1 MSQNDKMDENRFGND
16 EQSIH
21 RSTSMDSI
29 VSSCSN
35 TTDGFQS
42 ATNSNENLLQHFQC
56 YIMRR
61 NRSFIRRLSSH
72 ALNATS
78 DFDTFKRWVYQD
90 LEKHRLQLKEAGAN
104 LFYRNESK
112 LDTHMYDIVITF
124 SPQCKTTLV
133 DELQQA
139 IVRDHPSFTV
149 EYRKHYF
156 ANFIESAL
164 YITASEQFFEAYLQL
179 ASNGLK
185 HSNSETCEPSP
196 YFPCTL
202 TCSSLQ
208 RQTIIHNILQEW
220 RFEIDESDPTSFSIL
235 SSYIGEV
242 PIIEKLIKVQL
253 IQKVFPLH
261 HEDDLDDLKESW
273 VCKFLSSQ
281 PLDTIASYFG
291 SSIAIYF
298 AFIDFYTKW
307 LLYPTFFGLF
317 LVHFH
322 LILSLIPEFFHKWI
336 PTISIESN
344 LADDIL
350 LFVFIIAMII
360 WASVMLQKWK
370 IRCKHFVDR
379 WKCLLPPKVDHFNYE
394 EDHTL
399 GDNVN
404 EEHSSLNRMVF
415 RYCVTFPIIGI
426 SLAITFAVMFNIF
439 NFQTWW
445 DSELIDNQSY
455 PSWTRFVPKVML
467 ALIIN
472 GSNFIYYYMA
482 VWLNDKEQYS
492 NSEVRENNLINK
504 LVLFQFLNSFLPL
517 LYIAFYLTDVAKLQE
532 QLTTQL
538 ITRQVIGNFNEAV
551 WPFVKESYRIATRK
565 MQHRDRQPS
574 MKCDEQQST
583 ENNRTKASYETDDLS
598 KGELESCMYCY
609 ESTFDDYLELVV
621 QFGYVMLFAPV
632 FPLAALCAFLNNLIE
647 IRSDAFKLCYVF
659 QRPFGNE
666 PSRAVDEWTR
676 VLGYLSVA
684 AIATNCGL
692 MVITGHI
699 NRVFGLSHST
709 HVILTGVAI
718 EHTLLL
724 MKWLI
729 PNII

>member
-220 RFEIDESDPTSFSIL
+220 RFEIDESDPTSFPIL

-261 HEDDLDDLKESW
+261 HEDDLNDLKESW

-322 LILSLIPEFFHKWI
+322 LILSLIPEFIHKWI

-439 NFQTWW
+439 NFQVCT
-445 DSELIDNQSY
+445 
-455 PSWTRFVPKVML
+455 
-467 ALIIN
+467 
-472 GSNFIYYYMA
+472 
-482 VWLNDKEQYS
+482 
-492 NSEVRENNLINK
+492 
-504 LVLFQFLNSFLPL
+504 LNSF
-517 LYIAFYLTDVAKLQE
+517 
-532 QLTTQL
+532 
-538 ITRQVIGNFNEAV
+538 
-551 WPFVKESYRIATRK
+551 RIN
-565 MQHRDRQPS
+565 S
-574 MKCDEQQST
+574 
-583 ENNRTKASYETDDLS
+583 
-598 KGELESCMYCY
+598 
-609 ESTFDDYLELVV
+609 
-621 QFGYVMLFAPV
+621 
-632 FPLAALCAFLNNLIE
+632 
-647 IRSDAFKLCYVF
+647 
-659 QRPFGNE
+659 
-666 PSRAVDEWTR
+666 
-676 VLGYLSVA
+676 
-684 AIATNCGL
+684 
-692 MVITGHI
+692 
-699 NRVFGLSHST
+699 
-709 HVILTGVAI
+709 IL
-718 EHTLLL
+718 
-724 MKWLI
+724 
-729 PNII
+729 

>member
-220 RFEIDESDPTSFSIL
+220 RFEIDESDPTSFPIL

-718 EHTLLL
+718 EFHSF
-724 MKWLI
+724 
-729 PNII
+729 